1 MYSPADKS
9 WHFRFCEY
17 NSRPRLRRYADPPL
31 ILKRIVW
38 AISKKKEFQLVV
50 RRNSS
55 DAPSKLR
62 FCSRPYFGLVVGS
75 LPGRVFQNSFN
86 IFSRPRHALKPP
98 LICLLIRLRDHARYG
113 RWSKSFTFDSV
124 VASWRPSWPN
134 FQKLFF
140 YFFDLKTCSK
150 TLADLFAHS
159 TTTMCATAEN

>member
-1 MYSPADKS
+1 M
-9 WHFRFCEY
+9 
-17 NSRPRLRRYADPPL
+17 
-31 ILKRIVW
+31 
-38 AISKKKEFQLVV
+38 

-62 FCSRPYFGLVVGS
+62 FCSRPYFGFVVGS

-98 LICLLIRLRDHARYG
+98 LICLLIRLRDHACYG
-113 RWSKSFTFDSV
+113 RWSKSFTFNSV

-140 YFFDLKTCSK
+140 FIFLTLRHALKPWLICLLIQRQLCVLQQKIKIAIFPKVPGLISRTVYTRK
-150 TLADLFAHS
+150 AYL
-159 TTTMCATAEN
+159 